1 MDNTHHAKGMVSLQ
15 PCSVADLNRAVTVLN
30 SGGVVAFPTETYY
43 GLAVDPFNPMA
54 LNHLFALKQRDI
66 SKPILTLVDDR
77 ESLLILVQ
85 SVPAIYTALMDT
97 FWPGPLTLIFPARL
111 NLPILLTAGT
121 STIGVRQSSHP
132 FARQLLRAFG
142 RPITATSANISG
154 HGPAADAFEVRAQFG
169 SRVDLIFNGG
179 KTPGIGGS
187 TIVGLDGEKLKLIRE
202 GVIPFTEIIQAS
214 RNVSGKAK

>member
-1 MDNTHHAKGMVSLQ
+1 MNNSRNAKGMVGLQ
-15 PCSVADLNRAVTVLN
+15 PCSMADLHRAVTVLN
-30 SGGVVAFPTETYY
+30 GGGVVAFPTETYY

-77 ESLLILVQ
+77 ESLLILAQ
-85 SVPAIYTALMDT
+85 SVPAIYTLLMDS
-97 FWPGPLTLIFPARL
+97 FWPGPLTLIFPARV
-111 NLPILLTAGT
+111 NLPVLLTAGT

-154 HGPAADAFEVRAQFG
+154 HSPALDAFEVRAQFG
-169 SRVDLIFNGG
+169 SRVDLIFDGG
-179 KTPGIGGS
+179 KTPGSGGS
-187 TIVGLDGEKLKLIRE
+187 TIVGLDGDNLKLIRE
-202 GVIPFTEIIQAS
+202 GIISFAEILQIA
-214 RNVSGKAK
+214 RTTSGNAK